1 MLLHTPAVFLEGFS
15 ITHAAILDGETSADE
30 AAKRDFYGVQSAS
43 VSANAESYEEKSND
57 IVIGTWNDISSI
69 EIEVNSGFMSLSI
82 FDRFSIE
89 DTKPLLLDLWN
100 PSAINPVHVPI
111 LFRIPSRNQNGVYF
125 NFDIVLFNV
134 KLKPY
139 SIDSLSYKEGL
150 RVSYKGQAFLSDVN
164 EVGEPLGTRSFGSM
178 NAYSLDSLNDP
189 TIIPEDLANGPDVPD
204 TVPFPGEMIYP
215 DTEFYPEDPG

>member
-15 ITHAAILDGETSADE
+15 ISHAAILDGETTAEE

-43 VSANAESYEEKSND
+43 VSANEESFEEVSND
-57 IVIGTWNDISSI
+57 IVIGSWNSISSI
-69 EIEVNSGFMSLSI
+69 NIEVSSGFMSLSI
-82 FDRFSIE
+82 FDRFSFE
-89 DTKPLLLDLWN
+89 DKKPLSLDLWN
-100 PSAINPVHVPI
+100 PSAINPAHVPI

-139 SIDSLSYKEGL
+139 SLDSLSYKEGL
-150 RVSYKGQAFLSDVN
+150 KVSYKGQAFLSDVD
-164 EVGEPLGTRSFGSM
+164 EVGNVLPFRSFGSM
-178 NAYSLDSLNDP
+178 NAYSLDSLNP
-189 TIIPEDLANGPDVPD
+189 PVILPENVSDAPDVPE
-204 TVPFPGEMIYP
+204 TIPFPGETIYP